1 MRLYDL
7 IVINYIKKKIFSIGF
22 KGIIMHRFNL
32 A

>member
-7 IVINYIKKKIFSIGF
+7 IVINYIKKKKISIGF